1 MKNKIVFIF
10 VLFLLFSFSFK
21 NVFASELCSSNG
33 YTILTINGIFT
44 DEDGA
49 LENRDNLR
57 EHFLPTY
64 NNQPLKIDYVYN
76 PTRLLGAA
84 DLVDVL
90 AQMIIDQN
98 DDYDMVEILNDASQK
113 VTTQKLLL
121 VGHSQGNFYANNLY
135 DAVASQP
142 GGVPSQSIG
151 VYGVASPA
159 TRVAGGGKYVT
170 SSSDTVINSLA
181 AKLVNNNILPPN
193 VNMPL
198 QGITDGSNG
207 HGFSETYLKYQSNR
221 IVSDIKY
228 SLDKLQNNDEQ
239 LPEDPCIS
247 PPELTFLHKAWGVGL
262 AYADFVL
269 NDVSQG
275 SFVTDG
281 TYKMAVAIGNF
292 FHNTGLAVGNAL
304 SGLFSNALDSVG
316 DVASVTTLPT
326 NIIREDTEE
335 TSPSTSPIE
344 EQTPT
349 TVDNQ
354 VTEIDTEAVPPQIL
368 EQETIVNTP
377 QTSNSS
383 PISHGNGSIKVNI
396 EENNNNDNNND
407 DQNNSGGNNN
417 GGGEE
422 SDITPPVV
430 TVTGT
435 NPIDVTKDTLYTDR
449 GATAL
454 DDVDGVIAVV
464 TTGNADTSILGTYTL
479 TYTATDS
486 SGNVDT
492 KTRTVNV
499 VDVFVLDST
508 PPVITITGA
517 NPINVTKGTTYEDAG
532 ATANDAEDGVRTVT
546 SSGTVDT
553 ATLGTY
559 TITYTASDLLN
570 NTATATRTINVVPDT
585 TAPVITLLGNSTE
598 VVAKNSVY
606 TDRGATALD
615 DVDGAR
621 AVDVAGV
628 TDINTSIIATY
639 TITYTATDL
648 SGNTATATRTV
659 IIDGGAKLNGPNFV
673 TVSGNYAY
681 ITSTNSNSFEIV
693 DISNPATLV
702 HKSSV
707 VDGVNG
713 VLLSSPKAVAVSG
726 NYAYVV
732 SSGSNNLSVIDIS
745 NPLLP
750 VIKSTLSNGDGG
762 AQLVRPSSITIS
774 GNYAYIITSGF
785 FNNIEIVDIS
795 NPTNPTHKSIYDFNT
810 LTKPSSVFISGNY
823 MYLTY
828 TITVQGG
835 GLQVVNISNPAAPAF
850 EGAINNTDGGA
861 DLSYP
866 RSVYVSGNY
875 AYIASWDT
883 KSLEVVDIS
892 NPNSPVHKGK
902 LTTDFGGVN
911 FTPNYIFVS
920 DNYAYIT
927 SFVGETLEIV
937 DISDPANPV
946 HKGSMET
953 NVGGSALSYPTSVF
967 VSGDYAYISSSLSNA
982 LEIVDISDPTL
993 PVHKNKILDGE
1004 FNHTDPIPRT
1014 EKQIT
1019 AFNFSGL
1026 NPEVVG
1032 VVDETDHTISL
1043 TVPFDTNVTA
1053 LVPTITISGGAS
1065 VVPNS
1070 GAAQNFS
1077 NPITYT
1083 VTAENGSTQDY
1094 NVAVAVAP
1102 DSNSGPDNTPPSI
1115 TSYTFNGAAQNIT
1128 LNPTVENPLSLVL
1141 NASEN
1146 VNWTSIKIEKEGD
1159 TGFYKYF
1166 YPGSNCDGGNT
1177 CTQDWDGLLTR
1188 GGLLQNGTYKVKVN
1202 FKDMAGNLY
1211 EGYPSPYYLLPYIIT
1226 VDTSL

>member
-1 MKNKIVFIF
+1 MKNKILFIF
-10 VLFLLFSFSFK
+10 VLFLSFSFCVK
-21 NVFASELCSSNG
+21 SVSASELCSSNG

-44 DEDGA
+44 DESKA
-49 LENRDNLR
+49 KENMDRLRD
-57 EHFLPTY
+57 HFSPIY

-159 TRVAGGGKYVT
+159 TRVAGGGKYIT

-181 AKLVNNNILPPN
+181 AKLVNNNILPSN

-198 QGITDGSNG
+198 QSILDGSNG
-207 HGFSETYLKYQSNR
+207 HAFSETYLKYQGNR

-247 PPELTFLHKAWGVGL
+247 PPELTLVHKAWGVGL

-281 TYKMAVAIGNF
+281 TYKMAVAIGSF

-304 SGLFSNALDSVG
+304 SSLFSNALSTIG

-326 NIIREDTEE
+326 NIIGEDAEK
-335 TSPSTSPIE
+335 TSSFSAPSTE

-354 VTEIDTEAVPPQIL
+354 VTEIITESTEIAKPAEAIPLQVF
-368 EQETIVNTP
+368 EQETVDDIP
-377 QTSNSS
+377 QSSGPNSV
-383 PISHGNGSIKVNI
+383 SHGNGSATR
-396 EENNNNDNNND
+396 EGDGNNDRGDNSSNND
-407 DQNNSGGNNN
+407 T
-417 GGGEE
+417 
-422 SDITPPVV
+422 TPPVI
-430 TVTGT
+430 TVTGI
-435 NPIDVTKDTLYTDR
+435 NPIDVTKNTLYTDE
-449 GATAL
+449 GASAL

-464 TTGNADTSILGTYTL
+464 TTGSVDTSILGAYVL
-479 TYTATDS
+479 TYTATDF
-486 SGNVDT
+486 SGNIDT
-492 KTRTVNV
+492 KTRIV
-499 VDVFVLDST
+499 
-508 PPVITITGA
+508 
-517 NPINVTKGTTYEDAG
+517 
-532 ATANDAEDGVRTVT
+532 
-546 SSGTVDT
+546 
-553 ATLGTY
+553 
-559 TITYTASDLLN
+559 
-570 NTATATRTINVVPDT
+570 NVVPDT

-606 TDRGATALD
+606 IDRGATALD
-615 DVDGAR
+615 NVDGMR

-628 TDINTSIIATY
+628 ADIDTSTIATY

-648 SGNTATATRTV
+648 SLNTATTTRTV
-659 IIDGGAKLNGPNFV
+659 IIDDGAKLNGPNFV
-673 TVSGNYAY
+673 TISGNYAY
-681 ITSTNSNSFEIV
+681 ITSKDSNSFEII

-702 HKSSV
+702 HKSSI

-713 VLLSSPKAVAVSG
+713 ISFGSPQSVAVSG

-732 SSGSNNLSVIDIS
+732 SSGSNNLNVIDIS

-762 AQLVRPSSITIS
+762 AQLVRPSSIAIS

-795 NPTNPTHKSIYDFNT
+795 DPANPVHKSVYDFNT
-810 LTKPSSVFISGNY
+810 LTKPSSIFVSGNY
-823 MYLTY
+823 MYLVF
-828 TITVQGG
+828 TVTGQSDG
-835 GLQVVNISNPAAPAF
+835 GLQIVDVSNPSLPIST
-850 EGAINNTDGGA
+850 GVIYNNTNGA
-861 DLSYP
+861 DLATP
-866 RSVYVSGNY
+866 RSIYVSGNY
-875 AYIASWDT
+875 AYVASWDT
-883 KSLEVVDIS
+883 KSLEIVDIS
-892 NPNSPVHKGK
+892 NLNNPVHKSK
-902 LTTDFGGVN
+902 LTSGFGGVN
-911 FTPNYIFVS
+911 FTPNYIFVLG
-920 DNYAYIT
+920 NYAYIT

-937 DISDPANPV
+937 DISDPANPI
-946 HKGSMET
+946 HKGSMGT
-953 NVGGSALSYPTSVF
+953 NIGGSALSYPTSVF
-967 VSGDYAYISSSLSNA
+967 VSGNYAYVSSSLSNA
-982 LEIVDISDPTL
+982 LEIVDISDPIS
-993 PVHKNKILDGE
+993 PVHKNKILNGE

-1019 AFNFSGL
+1019 TFNFAGL
-1026 NPEVVG
+1026 DPVVAG
-1032 VVDETDHTISL
+1032 VVDETDHTVSL
-1043 TVPFDTNVTA
+1043 TVPFNTNVTA

-1070 GAAQNFS
+1070 GVAQNFS
-1077 NPITYT
+1077 NPLTYT

-1094 NVAVAVAP
+1094 NVTVAVAP

-1128 LNPTVENPLSLVL
+1128 VNPTVANPLSLVL

-1146 VNWTSIKIEKEGD
+1146 VNWTSIKIENLNNASQYKI
-1159 TGFYKYF
+1159 FYS
-1166 YPGSNCDGGNT
+1166 GAGCTDGTNT
-1177 CTQDWDGLLTR
+1177 CGKSWDGTLR
-1188 GGLLQNGTYKVKVN
+1188 GGIMQNGTTFRIKVHMKDLVN
-1202 FKDMAGNLY
+1202 NDFYN
-1211 EGYPSPYYLLPYIIT
+1211 YLLPYVINI
-1226 VDTSL
+1226 DTSL